1 MPSEEPGDPANDY
14 DSIGVVEPVVLPEDQ
29 DKVEDPT
36 DSYEFME
43 APSKANKVE
52 EGSPNNQ
59 DASETTDE
67 VELNP
72 ANAPKVREMRNEDRI
87 TLMFMVGC
95 FGNLYLLTLLSL
107 SSKIRRLQK
116 RSC

>member
-1 MPSEEPGDPANDY
+1 M
-14 DSIGVVEPVVLPEDQ
+14 VLPEDQ

-67 VELNP
+67 V
-72 ANAPKVREMRNEDRI
+72 V
-87 TLMFMVGC
+87 FVFYHV
-95 FGNLYLLTLLSL
+95 FGGINQLLGFAGT
-107 SSKIRRLQK
+107 KPGECTQG
-116 RSC
+116 